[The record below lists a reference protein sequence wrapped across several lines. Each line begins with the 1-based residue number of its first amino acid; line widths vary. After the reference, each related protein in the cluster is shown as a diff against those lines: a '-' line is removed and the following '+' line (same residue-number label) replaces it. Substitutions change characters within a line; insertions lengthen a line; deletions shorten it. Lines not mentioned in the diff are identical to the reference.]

1 MNSPVSHF
9 LSSQLPSPQILQAY
23 VFILVDI
30 LVVVCVLMLD
40 AGVIVQ
46 ELLLSLLMN
55 NFVNQYQQVPGPRIL
70 LLSRVLP
77 NLHSVFTEESS
88 HAHIPA
94 NVFVC
99 LGIPNFVSVTATQP
113 RVMLKLM
120 KKLSTML
127 LFNYH
132 KVLADQTVQLLMN
145 LAIPVLKTHLLYLH
159 MDWPSLLDVPLL
171 VEYQLELHSSN
182 VDIIFQQ
189 VLSSSW
195 SA

>member
-1 MNSPVSHF
+1 ME
-9 LSSQLPSPQILQAY
+9 SQNL
-23 VFILVDI
+23 
-30 LVVVCVLMLD
+30 LMLFLCLSKRP
-40 AGVIVQ
+40 Q
-46 ELLLSLLMN
+46 SNKSLLLLL
-55 NFVNQYQQVPGPRIL
+55 
-70 LLSRVLP
+70 VLH
-77 NLHSVFTEESS
+77 LHYLQDHVFTEESS
-88 HAHIPA
+88 HAHIPV

-99 LGIPNFVSVTATQP
+99 LGIQIYVSVTATQP

-132 KVLADQTVQLLMN
+132 KVLVDQTVQLLMN